1 MPGHAP
7 HHGSTTTQQASH
19 VNADRPPPPG
29 GRRGRTAADDAPLRS
44 ITRGT
49 RAWMVAFAVLT
60 LVATNQ
66 LFVLSEHTDRWFSW
80 TIQPPLSAA
89 FLGAG
94 YGAGFVLMLLSLRT
108 TAWVNARVS
117 VVTVLAF
124 TVLTLLATLTHLDR
138 FHFFAD
144 GLVARFAAW
153 FWLAVY
159 VVVPVGLAVV
169 VVLQHRI
176 RAPDPARRRPLPA
189 ALAVVLAVQGAVMLV
204 TGVILFVQPAA
215 AANLWPWTLTPLT
228 SRMIAAWLLSFGLAM
243 GLAWWERDLGRLEIP
258 AIGYTVFGVL
268 QLLALLRFRDQV
280 AWDGT
285 AATVYLVV
293 LLTLPLTGALGW
305 WLARRGRRL
314 DLVQDRS

>member
-1 MPGHAP
+1 MTGHAT
-7 HHGSTTTQQASH
+7 HRASIATQGAPEEGLRTVPPTPDRQA
-19 VNADRPPPPG
+19 PG
-29 GRRGRTAADDAPLRS
+29 GAPTRS
-44 ITRGT
+44 VTRGT
-49 RAWMVAFAVLT
+49 RIWLAAFAVLT

-66 LFVLSEHTDRWFSW
+66 LYVLSAHTDRWFSW

-94 YGAGFVLMLLSLRT
+94 YAAGCVLVVLSLRT

-124 TVLTLLATLTHLDR
+124 TALTLLATLMHLDR

-169 VVLQHRI
+169 VVQQHRI
-176 RAPDPARRRPLPA
+176 RAADPLRRRPLPA
-189 ALAVVLAVQGAVMLV
+189 VLGVVLAVQGAIMLV
-204 TGVILFVQPAA
+204 TGVVLFVAPAA
-215 AANLWPWTLTPLT
+215 AANLWPWPLTPLT
-228 SRMIAAWLLSFGLAM
+228 SRMVAAWLLAFGLAM

-258 AIGYTVFGVL
+258 AVGYTVFGLL

-285 AATVYLVV
+285 PATVYLVV
-293 LLTLPLTGALGW
+293 LLTVPVTGAVGW
-305 WLARRGRRL
+305 WLARRGRL
-314 DLVQDRS
+314 LDRSGVRS

>member
-7 HHGSTTTQQASH
+7 HHGSTAAQQASDAH
-19 VNADRPPPPG
+19 ADQLPLAG
-29 GRRGRTAADDAPLRS
+29 QRRGRTSADDAPLRPL
-44 ITRGT
+44 TRGT

-94 YGAGFVLMLLSLRT
+94 YGAGCVLMLLSLRT
-108 TAWVNARVS
+108 AAWVNARVS

-124 TVLTLLATLTHLDR
+124 TVLTLLATLSHLDR
-138 FHFFAD
+138 FHLFAD

-189 ALAVVLAVQGAVMLV
+189 ALAGVLAVQGAIMLV
-204 TGVILFVQPAA
+204 TGAILFVEPAA

-228 SRMIAAWLLSFGLAM
+228 SRMIAAWLLAFGLAM

-293 LLTLPLTGALGW
+293 LITVPLTGALGW

-314 DLVQDRS
+314 DRVEDRS